1 MNRRFRCGRLALTK
15 DGIVKKL
22 ALEDGGGSRFCNWD
36 PIDMDFDSVHRSL
49 IDIFKLGDSK
59 LKTSLYD
66 FRLQPLDVSQYN
78 TFFEYVHKNG
88 LNRYSTIIYICTY
101 HVDNNDNQRMIV
113 KKKKETP
120 VISPSSSSS
129 ISNSLNSQQKISIVA
144 EATSSTSIENKHI
157 DKNESESGQQET
169 YQSDVYSF
177 EKFNNDL
184 VNNSRTFI
192 SQHSFD
198 PILIQLFE
206 NICII
211 DGYVRSSI
219 HPLNQ
224 QIEHLIQNLQLH
236 NQSEIEL
243 YSTNLIEIY
252 TICRSVKTLIKLNK
266 KKFNHI
272 EQFSIIINLF
282 SEFYKNLKVFR
293 YFK

>member
-1 MNRRFRCGRLALTK
+1 
-15 DGIVKKL
+15 
-22 ALEDGGGSRFCNWD
+22 
-36 PIDMDFDSVHRSL
+36 
-49 IDIFKLGDSK
+49 
-59 LKTSLYD
+59 
-66 FRLQPLDVSQYN
+66 
-78 TFFEYVHKNG
+78 
-88 LNRYSTIIYICTY
+88 
-101 HVDNNDNQRMIV
+101 
-113 KKKKETP
+113 KKKETP
-120 VISPSSSSS
+120 VISPSSSS

-157 DKNESESGQQET
+157 DKNEDDSGQQEI

-192 SQHSFD
+192 SQHGFD

-211 DGYVRSSI
+211 DGYVRSII

-236 NQSEIEL
+236 NQSEIEF
-243 YSTNLIEIY
+243 YSKNLIEIY

-266 KKFNHI
+266 KNFNHI
-272 EQFSIIINLF
+272 EQFLIIINSF
-282 SEFYKNLKVFR
+282 SKFYKNLKVFIC
-293 YFK
+293 FK

>member
-1 MNRRFRCGRLALTK
+1 MNRRFRCGRLTLTK

-22 ALEDGGGSRFCNWD
+22 ALENGGGSRFCNWD

-59 LKTSLYD
+59 RKTSLCD

-78 TFFEYVHKNG
+78 TFFEYVNKNG
-88 LNRYSTIIYICTY
+88 LNRYSTIIYICT
-101 HVDNNDNQRMIV
+101 HHADDNDNQRMIV
-113 KKKKETP
+113 NKKKETP
-120 VISPSSSSS
+120 VISPSSSL

-157 DKNESESGQQET
+157 DKNEDESGQQET

-282 SEFYKNLKVFR
+282 SEFYKNLK
-293 YFK
+293 